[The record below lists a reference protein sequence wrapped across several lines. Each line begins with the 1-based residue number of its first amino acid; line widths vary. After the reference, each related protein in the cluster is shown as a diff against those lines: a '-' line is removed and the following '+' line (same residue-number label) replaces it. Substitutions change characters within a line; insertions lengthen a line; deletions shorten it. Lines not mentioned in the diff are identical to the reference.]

1 MFARMRANMRQLFR
15 NVDNYVPFG
24 IRRLVDG
31 KVRSE
36 ILKEILD
43 LVLLSS
49 AKSEN
54 DWWHEGGASQA
65 LPLWQAS
72 AYEYKATFGDV

>member
-1 MFARMRANMRQLFR
+1 MHAGEHAAIIRERQEL
-15 NVDNYVPFG
+15 YAPFG

-31 KVRSE
+31 KIRSE

-49 AKSEN
+49 AKSAR
-54 DWWHEGGASQA
+54 DWWHQGSAS
-65 LPLWQAS
+65 LQAS
-72 AYEYKATFGDV
+72 A